1 LIPIIIIKG
10 FPGFFGG
17 RGGFGEEDSGII
29 LKIIYRRL
37 SFRRKRYQYF

>member
-29 LKIIYRRL
+29 SDITYRGP
-37 SFRRKRYQYF
+37 SFRRKRCQ